1 MAVYF
6 FYGDE
11 DFNIESEISK
21 LRSKLNQDFISMSYQ
36 VLDNPDY
43 KSLIQALRTPP
54 MMFGEMLIVVNADS
68 YFAGNKN
75 AFEDSEL
82 EDIKNALDN
91 NPQGLNIIFTVVLPR
106 GENKK
111 LDSRR
116 KLYKILSNYNKKEFP
131 TFKTYNTAE
140 ISAWIKSQ
148 AKTKEI
154 TFKDDAVE
162 LLIENLGNDL
172 RQMDSEMEK
181 LKLIAY
187 PQKVITRD
195 MISQI
200 CVSNQDLFNFTE
212 LIMTGNK
219 DKALL
224 EFKRLL
230 DKKHP
235 LELLSAIQTMLRKW
249 IILKTKSSLGS
260 MELSK
265 LTGMHEFVVKKN
277 LQKLKNTPVA
287 DLVKLKENLFEVEYK
302 IKSAESVDMISEV
315 ECAII
320 R

>member
-116 KLYKILSNYNKKEFP
+116 KLYKILSNYNKKEYRFATYLGATVKKLGDNSVTVKQGCMELEATLIEP
-131 TFKTYNTAE
+131 SSFGLNAPCNGSMVRTIRESTSCIASYRFRIKGKTVFAFKTNRA
-140 ISAWIKSQ
+140 S
-148 AKTKEI
+148 
-154 TFKDDAVE
+154 
-162 LLIENLGNDL
+162 
-172 RQMDSEMEK
+172 
-181 LKLIAY
+181 
-187 PQKVITRD
+187 
-195 MISQI
+195 
-200 CVSNQDLFNFTE
+200 
-212 LIMTGNK
+212 
-219 DKALL
+219 
-224 EFKRLL
+224 
-230 DKKHP
+230 
-235 LELLSAIQTMLRKW
+235 
-249 IILKTKSSLGS
+249 
-260 MELSK
+260 
-265 LTGMHEFVVKKN
+265 
-277 LQKLKNTPVA
+277 
-287 DLVKLKENLFEVEYK
+287 FEYEY
-302 IKSAESVDMISEV
+302 
-315 ECAII
+315 
-320 R
+320 